1 MRTREGIE
9 IRRIHT
15 GKKNKMTEIK
25 RELVISEIKLKETS
39 RNQKMESK
47 DMERMK
53 ERLRNR

>member
-1 MRTREGIE
+1 
-9 IRRIHT
+9 
-15 GKKNKMTEIK
+15 MTEIK
-25 RELVISEIKLKETS
+25 RELVISEIKLEETS

>member
-1 MRTREGIE
+1 
-9 IRRIHT
+9 
-15 GKKNKMTEIK
+15 MTEIK